1 MDDSDEVEGDAA
13 PLVEIRTLGGFS
25 LAVGGM
31 PLGFPRKAP
40 RRPLSLLKAIVA
52 LGHPAV
58 CEHRL
63 TDALWPD
70 AEADAAHQAFNMALH
85 RLRKL
90 LGRHDAVVLRD
101 GRIYLDCRLCWVDAC
116 ALERLAAGAGP
127 RDADP
132 AQALRQVLELYR
144 GDFLAD
150 DEEPWVFAPRE
161 RLRERFVR
169 SVSHQAGRLEAAGRR
184 PEALHFLH
192 LAGEAAPRAFH
203 REALR
208 TAIG

>member
-1 MDDSDEVEGDAA
+1 MDDSDELEGNVA
-13 PLVEIRTLGGFS
+13 PLVQIRTFGGFA
-25 LAVGGM
+25 LVVGGM

-40 RRPLSLLKAIVA
+40 RKPLGLLKAIVA

-70 AEADAAHQAFNMALH
+70 AEADAAHQAFTMALH

-90 LGRHDAVVLRD
+90 LGCNEAVVLRD
-101 GRIYLDCRLCWVDAC
+101 GRIHLNHRLCWADAC
-116 ALERLAAGAGP
+116 ALERLAAGADP
-127 RDADP
+127 PDADP
-132 AQALRQVLELYR
+132 AQTLRQVLDLYR

-169 SVSHQAGRLEAAGRR
+169 LASHQVGRLEAAGRW

-192 LAGEAAPRAFH
+192 LAGERAPRAFH